1 MEKKGLFYAFLGG
14 SLWGLSGTCGQFIF
28 MNSSMD
34 ALMLTW
40 VRMFIAGLFLTGFSL
55 AFERK
60 ALLAILKNKKDCLRC
75 LLFAFFGL
83 LLCQLSY
90 LETIQYS
97 NSGTATVL
105 QYSGILF
112 ILFVTCLL
120 EKRWP
125 RKKEGMAV
133 LLVLSGVFF
142 VATHGRLNGL
152 VVSKQALI
160 WGLTSSA
167 SMVLYSMLPGNLLM
181 KYGARNV
188 VGWSMCMIGIVL
200 PFFSKP
206 WQQSFQISFSIGM
219 ALVGVVVFGTILG
232 FSLYLSSVSKI
243 GAMKASMISCVEPIV
258 ATISSAFCLH
268 TQFSTPDLMGFL
280 LIIVG
285 VLLVNYRK
293 ALFKS

>member
-1 MEKKGLFYAFLGG
+1 MEKKGLVYAFLGG
-14 SLWGLSGTCGQFIF
+14 SLWGLSGTCGQYIF
-28 MNSSMD
+28 MNSSID
-34 ALMLTW
+34 ALMLSW
-40 VRMFIAGLFLTGFSL
+40 FRMFIAGLFLTGMTL
-55 AFERK
+55 AIDREPLMR
-60 ALLAILKNKKDCLRC
+60 ILKNKKDCFRC
-75 LLFAFFGL
+75 ILFAFAGL

-120 EKRWP
+120 ERRWP
-125 RKKEGMAV
+125 QIKEGIAV

-142 VATHGRLNGL
+142 VATHGQLNGL

-160 WGLTSSA
+160 WGLTSSC
-167 SMVLYSMLPGNLLM
+167 SMVLYSMLPGNLLF

-188 VGWSMCMIGIVL
+188 VGWSMCLIGFVL
-200 PFFSKP
+200 PLFFRP
-206 WQQSFQISFSIGM
+206 WQQSVQVSFSTGL
-219 ALVGVVVFGTILG
+219 AVFGVVVFGTIMG
-232 FSLYLSSVSKI
+232 FSLYLSSVAKI

-268 TQFSTPDLMGFL
+268 TQFSTPDLIGFVF
-280 LIIVG
+280 IIVG
-285 VLLVNYRK
+285 VLLVNYRRVQIEK
-293 ALFKS
+293 